1 MKYGYARVSTLSQS
15 LDDQI
20 EILKDKKCD
29 VIFKEKFTGTTTNR
43 PEFEKLLKT
52 AKKGDEIVVAK
63 LDRFARNAR
72 EALTTVEDLRQRG
85 ITLTSLDVGTIDNS
99 PIGKLTFQIF
109 AAFAEFERS
118 LIVSRTVEGKRYARA
133 HDPSFHEGHPYQYSD
148 EQIKLAYDLWT
159 QGNTHKM
166 IESKTGISIS
176 TQKKRFRELK
186 AKGIIKED
194 EQKEQ
199 KEKA

>member
-1 MKYGYARVSTLSQS
+1 
-15 LDDQI
+15 
-20 EILKDKKCD
+20 
-29 VIFKEKFTGTTTNR
+29 
-43 PEFEKLLKT
+43 
-52 AKKGDEIVVAK
+52 
-63 LDRFARNAR
+63 
-72 EALTTVEDLRQRG
+72 
-85 ITLTSLDVGTIDNS
+85 
-99 PIGKLTFQIF
+99 LTFQIF